1 MPPAVKVPTAMMPAA
16 EMMPVTMTVTATTV
30 PTAMMT
36 AATAT
41 AVTAT
46 MAALGDRKVR
56 HGQRR
61 GKNNGGNSQYE
72 F

>member
-1 MPPAVKVPTAMMPAA
+1 MPPAVKMTTAMMPAA
-16 EMMPVTMTVTATTV
+16 EMMAVTVAATAMA
-30 PTAMMT
+30 TAMMT

>member
-16 EMMPVTMTVTATTV
+16 EMMPGTMTVAATTV
-30 PTAMMT
+30 PTAMMA

-41 AVTAT
+41 AVTAA
-46 MAALGDRKVR
+46 MATFGDRKVR

-61 GKNNGGNSQYE
+61 GEDNGGDSQSE